1 MPPEL
6 LNIAEEENIY
16 VLSESL
22 SELYS
27 EDVKRKL
34 LYLGCI

>member
-6 LNIAEEENIY
+6 SNTAEEENMY

-27 EDVKRKL
+27 EDVKR
-34 LYLGCI
+34 